1 MDEQTQGVEKN
12 KTLLRLLFKEALHQG
27 NLAIVDQIFSPAFI
41 DHSTPDQ
48 PAGPTGVKDY
58 FREIRS
64 GFPDIQIA
72 IEDLIA
78 EGDRVVVRTTW
89 QGTHLGVYD
98 NTPPTGRSVTRTLI
112 QIFCVRDG
120 LIVEEWNEGAGLLL

>member
-1 MDEQTQGVEKN
+1 MDEQTQVMERN
-12 KTLLRLLFKEALHQG
+12 KILLRLLFEEALHQG

-48 PAGPTGVKDY
+48 PTGPAGVKDY

-64 GFPDIQIA
+64 GFPDIQIT

-78 EGDRVVVRTTW
+78 EGDKVVVRTTW

-98 NTPPTGRSVTRTLI
+98 NAPHTGRSVTRTLI